1 MAEMI
6 PETPSPEDLQRE
18 LEQVRAAQPSA
29 AAQQPQPSL
38 GSILMKRARRAL
50 LLWSIL
56 IVLFLVIWNVL
67 NAHK

>member
-1 MAEMI
+1 MAEMT
-6 PETPSPEDLQRE
+6 PETPSPEDLQHE

-29 AAQQPQPSL
+29 AAQPLQPSL

-50 LLWSIL
+50 LLWGIL